1 MAKLTDAWMAMIRNL
16 ACALPF
22 HQVLGLLLHKLN
34 PSFISFCMED
44 DLGVWLKYLQI
55 TVFLRAVDPLG
66 DAPAKSTQSTSNG
79 RLVFA
84 LWHNVRLLWISWI
97 FEYYSSSSAQ
107 QNLSEIFVIILWQPY
122 FSVRLC
128 LLKLKVMREEERKKC
143 IWGEMEMY
151 ISTVKWKYTQCK
163 RVCVCVWVGVS
174 CYTQR
179 GSSSALCCITA
190 PFPLSPTALGRVPEG
205 EIIHCR
211 VCQRQGGGL
220 SMGPPS
226 LPCLGLPLLP
236 ARPISSA
243 WHSRDSCTEPE
254 ANLSSPHSPDK
265 MISLSVDDS
274 QSQGPNEMKW
284 MPVRPRLQKQLSFWK
299 YPSSRSGK

>member
-1 MAKLTDAWMAMIRNL
+1 MH
-16 ACALPF
+16 LPSQPILPVMDSLF
-22 HQVLGLLLHKLN
+22 L
-34 PSFISFCMED
+34 PSDTAF
-44 DLGVWLKYLQI
+44 
-55 TVFLRAVDPLG
+55 TVDYMNF
-66 DAPAKSTQSTSNG
+66 
-79 RLVFA
+79 
-84 LWHNVRLLWISWI
+84 WI
-97 FEYYSSSSAQ
+97 
-107 QNLSEIFVIILWQPY
+107 
-122 FSVRLC
+122 
-128 LLKLKVMREEERKKC
+128 LLKFECSTEFIWDICDHFVAAILLCKALFIETVKVMREEERKKC

-151 ISTVKWKYTQCK
+151 ISTVKWMHTQCK
-163 RVCVCVWVGVS
+163 QVCVCVSW
-174 CYTQR
+174 CFMLHTQR

-265 MISLSVDDS
+265 MISLSVLS
-274 QSQGPNEMKW
+274 TLS
-284 MPVRPRLQKQLSFWK
+284 PRVLMRWNGCQ
-299 YPSSRSGK
+299 